1 MHSVVQRLSRNWI
14 DSTWSRRAVGAGQ
27 KAPNCS
33 SRLNFSLNSSPSS
46 TKIAM
51 KQAYSLRSLWW
62 DWFMT
67 TAELL
72 LLGIVTFILIDF
84 AAGRVIDYLNES
96 NKNQP
101 LSPVASEIY
110 NSDEY
115 AKSLEY
121 GTAKYKVELFTS
133 VASTVVML
141 SAIILGW
148 FAWLDQQIRDR
159 FDNELLITVIFVGVL
174 IVISMLGSLPVG
186 YYSTFVIEE
195 KFGFN
200 KTTKKLFI
208 SDAIKG
214 LALSLIVGLPLLALI
229 ALVYQELQSSF
240 WLVGWLLVSAF
251 SLFMFIFGTRIF
263 LPMFNKLKPLPDGE
277 LRTAVEE
284 YCQSQGFPLSKLYEM
299 DASKRSTKLN
309 AFFSG
314 MGKVKIIGLYDTLI
328 AKLTTQETVAVLAH
342 EVGHYKRKHVYT
354 MFAFSNV
361 QTLVIFG
368 LMGWLL
374 GNPNLSKA
382 LGSDTPSFHLS
393 ILAFFMLFTPVS
405 TVLGLINNS
414 FSRHNEYQ
422 ADQYSID
429 TYPGAREHMYS
440 ALKKLSVESLSN
452 LNPHPVY
459 VAVHYSHPPILD
471 RLANLQ
477 KV

>member
-1 MHSVVQRLSRNWI
+1 MWC
-14 DSTWSRRAVGAGQ
+14 DG
-27 KAPNCS
+27 
-33 SRLNFSLNSSPSS
+33 
-46 TKIAM
+46 
-51 KQAYSLRSLWW
+51 
-62 DWFMT
+62 FMT

-110 NSDEY
+110 NADEY

-121 GTAKYKVELFTS
+121 GTAKYKVEMLTS
-133 VASTVVML
+133 VISTVVML
-141 SAIILGW
+141 SAIVLGW

-159 FDNELLITVIFVGVL
+159 FENQILITVIFVGVL
-174 IVISMLGSLPVG
+174 IVVSMLGSLPVG

-208 SDAIKG
+208 TDAIKG

-251 SLFMFIFGTRIF
+251 SLFMFVFGTRIF

-471 RLANLQ
+471 RLANL
-477 KV
+477 KK

>member
-1 MHSVVQRLSRNWI
+1 
-14 DSTWSRRAVGAGQ
+14 
-27 KAPNCS
+27 
-33 SRLNFSLNSSPSS
+33 
-46 TKIAM
+46 
-51 KQAYSLRSLWW
+51 
-62 DWFMT
+62 MT

-84 AAGRVIDYLNES
+84 AAGRVIDFLNES
-96 NKNQP
+96 NKNIA
-101 LSPVASEIY
+101 LTGVAAEIY
-110 NSDEY
+110 NPAEY

-121 GTAKYKVELFTS
+121 GTAKYKVEMLTN
-133 VASTVVML
+133 VIATVIML

-148 FAWLDQQIRDR
+148 FAWLDQAIRDQ
-159 FDNELLITVIFVGVL
+159 FNSNLLVTTIFFGVL
-174 IVISMLGSLPVG
+174 ILVSMIGNLPIS

-200 KTTKKLFI
+200 KTTKKLFVMD
-208 SDAIKG
+208 SIKQ
-214 LALSLIVGLPLLALI
+214 LLLSVALGLPVIALI
-229 ALVYQELQSSF
+229 AWIYQTLQSTF
-240 WLVGWLLVSAF
+240 WLVSWLSVSAIT
-251 SLFMFIFGTRIF
+251 LFMFIFGTRIF
-263 LPMFNKLKPLPDGE
+263 LPLFNKLKPLAEGE
-277 LRTAVEE
+277 LRTEVEE
-284 YCQSQGFPLSKLYEM
+284 YCQSQGFPLSKLWEM

-328 AKLTTQETVAVLAH
+328 EKLTTKETVAVLAH

-361 QTLVIFG
+361 QTLVIFS
-368 LMGWLL
+368 LLGWLL
-374 GNPNLSKA
+374 SNPNLSKA

-393 ILAFFMLFTPVS
+393 MIAFFMLFTPVS

-429 TYPGAREHMYS
+429 TYPGARDYMYS

-459 VAVHYSHPPILD
+459 VAVHYSHPPILA
-471 RLANLQ
+471 RLANL
-477 KV
+477 KK